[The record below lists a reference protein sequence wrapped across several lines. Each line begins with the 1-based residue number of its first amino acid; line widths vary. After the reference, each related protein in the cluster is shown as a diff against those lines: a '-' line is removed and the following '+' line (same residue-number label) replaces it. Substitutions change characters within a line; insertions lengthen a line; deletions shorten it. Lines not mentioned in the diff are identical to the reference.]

1 MMDKYKEEMSSVHAP
16 VDLILKTKEAV
27 KQEEIKYQ
35 EEKNNTV
42 VNKVSADLNIDEK
55 DLSLENNEE
64 ASDEILDYTNEKV
77 VAFRKKVG
85 VIRLVSGIVAA
96 AAVVT
101 FIILAAGINRVG
113 KSNGDDV
120 GKLASGKQEQESSEL
135 TDDKQFL
142 VEELANTDVPEE
154 FKDAE
159 ELTEG
164 NITYRMI
171 DSTDSG
177 KMVFVIHENK
187 GYIFKFKATNIRLIL
202 PEIMNYFE

>member
-1 MMDKYKEEMSSVHAP
+1 M
-16 VDLILKTKEAV
+16 
-27 KQEEIKYQ
+27 
-35 EEKNNTV
+35 
-42 VNKVSADLNIDEK
+42 
-55 DLSLENNEE
+55 
-64 ASDEILDYTNEKV
+64 
-77 VAFRKKVG
+77 
-85 VIRLVSGIVAA
+85 
-96 AAVVT
+96 
-101 FIILAAGINRVG
+101 AAGLNRVG

-142 VEELANTDVPEE
+142 VEELENTDVPEE

-177 KMVFVIHENK
+177 KMVFVIHCAAVV
-187 GYIFKFKATNIRLIL
+187 YIKSQYNSFVYNVNVNGTKNIVAKVLKTKAKLIY
-202 PEIMNYFE
+202 IYSCYFFSIINDSKPCLCSGR